1 MSASQNLYEG
11 LFASVNELD
20 ETTVTY
26 LFYSNP
32 TTYLK
37 RYKKEWI
44 PVDNI
49 DDENTNGDEQVP
61 VTDEF
66 IEAFDR
72 AQESGKSLTIK
83 DAHEYLRELEPWI
96 D

>member
-11 LFASVNELD
+11 LFASINEKD

-26 LFYSNP
+26 LFYANT

-37 RYKKEWI
+37 RYNKEWV

-49 DDENTNGDEQVP
+49 DDENTNGDEQIP

-66 IEAFDR
+66 IEAFDQS
-72 AQESGKSLTIK
+72 QEDGVPLSID
-83 DAHEYLRELEPWI
+83 DANEYLRELEPWE
-96 D
+96 

>member
-1 MSASQNLYEG
+1 MSSSQNLYEG
-11 LFASVNELD
+11 LFASINEKD

-26 LFYSNP
+26 LFFSSP

-37 RYKKEWI
+37 RYNKEWI

-49 DDENTNGDEQVP
+49 DDENTNGDEQIP

-72 AQESGKSLTIK
+72 AQEAGTALTIN
-83 DAHEYLRELEPWI
+83 DANEYLRELEPWV